1 MHIGKYD
8 CFYWLTSTEDY
19 SGTILEVC
27 PEVVLG
33 RYLAVT
39 SVDGGVMRLTE
50 SQLAAGWEVRRGIGY
65 SLKLDRVGDVPHQLD
80 GPDAPGYDEL
90 YTFEDRCDLGE
101 RSQGNIFLEQFA
113 PAPGRTAVFVSWS
126 SFVLHSSD
134 PNVQPLLDLFWP
146 QLWRLNPE

>member
-101 RSQGNIFLEQFA
+101 RSQVTSFWSNSPLPLGEQPFSSRGVLLFCIAPTQTCNRYSIFS
-113 PAPGRTAVFVSWS
+113 GRNYG
-126 SFVLHSSD
+126 D
-134 PNVQPLLDLFWP
+134 
-146 QLWRLNPE
+146 